1 MMTYKKKKH
10 MYLLLATD
18 LSSYKC

>member
-1 MMTYKKKKH
+1 MTYKKKKH